1 MIEQDE
7 RNQWHTMKNA
17 EVATHNG
24 TQWKNTEVDYTQAY
38 NYFALDY
45 MDCYWGEKM

>member
-1 MIEQDE
+1 
-7 RNQWHTMKNA
+7 MKNA

-38 NYFALDY
+38 HYFALDY
-45 MDCYWGEKM
+45 MDCYWKSKVKSILLFEVLKV